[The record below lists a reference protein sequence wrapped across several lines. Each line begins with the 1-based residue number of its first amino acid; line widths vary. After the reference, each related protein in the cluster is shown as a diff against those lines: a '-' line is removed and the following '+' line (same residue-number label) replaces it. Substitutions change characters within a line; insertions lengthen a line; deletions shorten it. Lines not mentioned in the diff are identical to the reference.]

1 MIYKLNKYI
10 IMGLVILA
18 CLYIIRNI
26 YSKKNLALN
35 FKINK
40 LSRYLRSGLIIAL
53 LWTLKLVLDD
63 NIPQLG
69 LTDNQLLVIIIIFL
83 FILLVT

>member
-1 MIYKLNKYI
+1 MIYRLNKYI
-10 IMGLVILA
+10 IIGLVILT
-18 CLYIIRNI
+18 CIYIIHNI
-26 YSKKNLALN
+26 YVKKSPALN
-35 FKINK
+35 IKINK

-63 NIPQLG
+63 NIPQIG

-83 FILLVT
+83 FIILVS